1 MARSAEQRK
10 VKAATSQS
18 RKRLVAHSITDQEMR
33 DQEVVRANR
42 ELAAYFKGH
51 RTEREA
57 RAALKIIR
65 AFVRQRERDREK
77 RPLPGM
83 QLAQEEK
90 PVKTP
95 SKRAKSGRAAHPG
108 RRDMAGMHETSSDG
122 SEPTPR
128 TGPITP
134 PDEQG

>member
-1 MARSAEQRK
+1 MARSRKQRK

-18 RKRLVAHSITDQEMR
+18 RKRRVAHPITDQEMR
-33 DQEVVRANR
+33 DHEVVRAKR
-42 ELAAYFKGH
+42 ELAAYFTGH

-57 RAALKIIR
+57 RAALKIIK

-90 PVKTP
+90 PPKTT
-95 SKRAKSGRAAHPG
+95 SQRAKSRRAVHPK
-108 RRDMAGMHETSSDG
+108 RRDMAGIHETGAGG
-122 SEPTPR
+122 SEPAPWSEL
-128 TGPITP
+128 ITP
-134 PDEQG
+134 PDEHG